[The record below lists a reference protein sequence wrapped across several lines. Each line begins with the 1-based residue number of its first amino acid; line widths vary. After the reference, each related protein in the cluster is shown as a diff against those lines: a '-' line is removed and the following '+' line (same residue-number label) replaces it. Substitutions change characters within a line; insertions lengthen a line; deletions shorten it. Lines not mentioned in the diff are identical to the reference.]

1 MMRNTKKSPLLLNTH
16 DGISTATAERRT
28 KIAKLRA
35 VIRACFYLH
44 CALALVCIILSI
56 AFAAGYDI
64 IKVSVCALTSVVFAF
79 FAVGDLEHINI
90 ISLVIDFVFAAGGY
104 ILSIFG
110 EHKTLFLICRISMT
124 VLVVASILS
133 VIASSRK
140 RALQEAAF
148 SMLRRE
154 KRSPQ
159 PRQQEEEFDDIPDMP
174 EDLII
179 EEPLPEIPP
188 QPVGKM
194 RELADRVCE
203 ILCGEQNKK

>member
-1 MMRNTKKSPLLLNTH
+1 MKRLKKPLSLL
-16 DGISTATAERRT
+16 
-28 KIAKLRA
+28 
-35 VIRACFYLH
+35 
-44 CALALVCIILSI
+44 CALALVCVILSI
-56 AFAAGYDI
+56 AFSAGFDI
-64 IKVSVCALTSVVFAF
+64 IKISVCAVTSVIFAF

-110 EHKTLFLICRISMT
+110 EHRTLFLICGISMT
-124 VLVVASILS
+124 VLAVSSLLS

-154 KRSPQ
+154 NRPQQ
-159 PRQQEEEFDDIPDMP
+159 PRQQEDEFDDIPDMP

-179 EEPLPEIPP
+179 EESLPEIPP

-194 RELADRVCE
+194 RELANQVCE
-203 ILCGEQNKK
+203 IICGEPNKK